1 MAPNARTMKRL
12 PRPYGFTEPA
22 VCSVPACAANTVSA
36 SSGGPAAS
44 TRPVTQMAPTIAAAT
59 PTPRT
64 RRATSCPPS
73 LHGDDQS
80 RRSVG
85 YKAGAESRDR
95 DRSEEHTSELQSLAY
110 LVCRLL

>member
-36 SSGGPAAS
+36 SSGGPAARA
-44 TRPVTQMAPTIAAAT
+44 RPGTQMAPTIAAAT
-59 PTPRT
+59 PKPKT
-64 RRATSCPPS
+64 RGATARPPAP
-73 LHGDDQS
+73 HGDDPR

-85 YKAGAESRDR
+85 YKAGAGPRDR
-95 DRSEEHTSELQSLAY
+95 DPNTAVFVEP
-110 LVCRLL
+110 V